1 MSWSDDYRARQ
12 CSAAEAVSAIN
23 SGDVVYHAGNSAIP
37 GELIRAL
44 AARQHELV
52 GVTLVHLLLLG
63 DYPLGTQGTERAFR
77 HKSLF
82 VGGADRAAVA
92 EGRSDYIPVMLHQIP
107 KLFRERHI
115 PLDTAMIM
123 VSPPDEHGFMSF
135 GIESIA
141 TRAACESAKV
151 VIAQVNPRMP
161 RVLGD
166 AFIHVGHVHHIV
178 EYDEPLIALEPGE
191 ISAIEC
197 RIGEHVR
204 TLIPDGA
211 TLQMGIGGIPDAVL
225 ANLDGL
231 RDLGI
236 HTEMISDGAMRA
248 IESGIVTGARKSFH
262 PGKVIITFALGSAAL
277 YDFIDNNA
285 LIESHPSDYVNDP
298 FVIARND
305 KLVAINS
312 ALSVDLGGQVC
323 ADSIGTAIYSGV
335 GGQPDF
341 IRGAAR
347 SQGGVPIIALP
358 STARNDAISRIV
370 PTLAAG
376 AGVVT
381 TRADVHYVVTEY
393 GIAKLFGRS
402 LRERAEALIA
412 IAHPNFREDLARN
425 WGNCLRKGAT
435 VRR

>member
-1 MSWSDDYRARQ
+1 MSWSDAYRAKL
-12 CSAAEAVSAIN
+12 CTAAEAARAIH
-23 SGDVVYHAGNSAIP
+23 SGDTVYHAGNSAMP
-37 GELIRAL
+37 GALIRAL
-44 AARQHELV
+44 AARQHELAE
-52 GVTLVHLLLLG
+52 VTLVHLLLLG
-63 DYPLGTQGTERAFR
+63 DYPLGAPGSERAFR
-77 HKSLF
+77 HQSLF
-82 VGGADRAAVA
+82 VGAADRAAVA
-92 EGRSDYIPVMLHQIP
+92 AGRSEYIPVMLHQVP

-115 PLDTAMIM
+115 PLDVAMIM

-135 GIESIA
+135 GVEAIA
-141 TRAACESAKV
+141 TRAAVDSART

-166 AFIHVGHVHHIV
+166 AFIHATQIHHLV
-178 EYDEPLIALEPGE
+178 EHEEPLTTLECAPAGAVE
-191 ISAIEC
+191 Q
-197 RIGEHVR
+197 RIGAHVR

-248 IESGIVTGARKSFH
+248 IEAGIITGARKSFH

-285 LIESHPSDYVNDP
+285 LIEAHPADYVNDP
-298 FVIARND
+298 VVIARND
-305 KLVAINS
+305 NLVAINS

-347 SQGGVPIIALP
+347 SLGGVPIIALP
-358 STARNDAISRIV
+358 ATARNGTISRIV
-370 PTLAAG
+370 PTLAPG
-376 AGVVT
+376 SGVVT
-381 TRADVHYVVTEY
+381 TRAEVHHVVTEY
-393 GIAKLFGRS
+393 GVAQLFGRS
-402 LRERAEALIA
+402 LRARAEALTA
-412 IAHPNFREDLARN
+412 IAHPDFREDLARH
-425 WGNCLRKGAT
+425 WRDHLA
-435 VRR
+435 RRTPA